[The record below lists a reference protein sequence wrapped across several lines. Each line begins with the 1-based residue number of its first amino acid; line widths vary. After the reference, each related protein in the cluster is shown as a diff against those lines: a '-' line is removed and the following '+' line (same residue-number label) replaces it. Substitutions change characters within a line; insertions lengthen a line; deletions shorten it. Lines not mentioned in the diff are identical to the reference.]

1 MYFLQKIKNSNN
13 LLLRGMSSTFI
24 KGFGAIASYLLSYL
38 IAQQYGAE
46 GNGVFALFMT
56 YTLILST
63 FFYLGL
69 DFYFVKEISSLTFNK
84 QFDLVKTL
92 YLSILRRY
100 ILPLSIGIIT
110 IAIILFSFQE
120 LRLYG
125 LLAAAVMFNVFTDLN
140 SAVLRGLKKV
150 EWFSFF
156 TQFSKYFVFI
166 LLLLPKFDSDNVQF
180 ILILYL
186 LSLLFN
192 AITSFI
198 CVGFFIFKYKVN
210 KAILKSDT
218 YSLASLFKISKDF
231 LFASIIIISLVW
243 MDFIFIDIFLD
254 KDAAGIYSVAL
265 KIATLISFS
274 FTAFNA
280 FLAPRISELF
290 INSKIREL
298 QKMITQNFMITFP
311 LIIIPFIIIVLFKT
325 QLLGFFGEEFTTG
338 DNVLLWL
345 AAGQLINCLF
355 GPVSLLLQMTSHQ
368 RLFQNVLII
377 TILIKAF
384 ASVFLIKTFGLEGMA
399 AASFFGLALWTIVG
413 SFYIKKK
420 LKIYS
425 WFDVYEF
432 KLLLKNIKK

>member
-1 MYFLQKIKNSNN
+1 MT
-13 LLLRGMSSTFI
+13 STFI

-69 DFYFVKEISSLTFNK
+69 DFYFVKEISALTFK
-84 QFDLVKTL
+84 KEFDLVKTL
-92 YLSILRRY
+92 YLSILKRY
-100 ILPLSIGIIT
+100 IVPLSIGILIT
-110 IAIILFSFQE
+110 AVILFSFND

-125 LLAAAVMFNVFTDLN
+125 LLAAAVIFNVFTDLN

-166 LLLLPKFDSDNVQF
+166 LLLLPKFDADNVQF
-180 ILILYL
+180 ILVLYL

-192 AITSFI
+192 AVTSFI

-210 KAILKSDT
+210 KEILKSNT
-218 YSLASLFKISKDF
+218 YSLFSLFRISKDF

-254 KDAAGIYSVAL
+254 KDSAGIYSVAL

-280 FLAPRISELF
+280 FLAPRISELYA
-290 INSKIREL
+290 NSKLREL
-298 QKMITQNFMITFP
+298 QKMITQNFVITFP
-311 LIIIPFIIIVLFKT
+311 LIIIPFIVIVVFKT
-325 QLLGFFGEEFTTG
+325 ELLGFFGEEFRSG
-338 DNVLLWL
+338 GNVLLWL
-345 AAGQLINCLF
+345 AIGQLINCLF

-377 TILIKAF
+377 TIVVKAA

-413 SFYIKKK
+413 SFHIRKK
-420 LKIYS
+420 LQIYS
-425 WFDVYEF
+425 WFDVHELKILF
-432 KLLLKNIKK
+432 KNIRK